1 LGSPKHYLFGG
12 AAVAKGEALNK
23 NANDDR
29 SRKELAQ
36 EKRERTAAEGKSAMA
51 EINARNAFIAK
62 NTLRLRELR
71 LAKEAAD
78 REAEAALP
86 PKPVKKSKKKKVES
100 EAEG

>member
-1 LGSPKHYLFGG
+1 MNNNS
-12 AAVAKGEALNK
+12 
-23 NANDDR
+23 NDER
-29 SRKELAQ
+29 SRRELAQ

-86 PKPVKKSKKKKVES
+86 PKPAKKSKKKKVDS
-100 EAEG
+100 EA